1 MRIGVTI
8 ALVAVTCISIACQAA
23 PASKPA
29 APAAGAAA
37 PAGTSGAATAAPA
50 AQVAAPT
57 AAVAAVPTAPRP
69 LTQVVQALP
78 SRDFGYLPTTV
89 TLSKGFFAEEGL
101 EVEQPVMVSS
111 AAIPALTNKE
121 IQFATAGSGVRAAYQ
136 GAPLRGIFYQFNKTT
151 FIATG
156 TSEVKS
162 YRDLPGKIIA
172 VAAPGSSEDLAS
184 KLVLRREGIPLTD
197 VQILPM
203 GQGPQRA
210 QAMLG
215 GLVQFSMLNPDLAV
229 EVERQGGTILGHM
242 RDLMP
247 IPWAGWAMHQDV
259 LREQPELAKAWLRAS
274 VRGLRFVQ
282 QNPAEAGEIA
292 VRELQ
297 LDPALVGRALE
308 LLLPAIG
315 EDDPGGWTD
324 AGLTMAVQLD
334 SESVEISGDPG
345 EVGRR
350 VHDVTL
356 LRTVQRELGI
366 VCRQGAQCQ

>member
-1 MRIGVTI
+1 
-8 ALVAVTCISIACQAA
+8 
-23 PASKPA
+23 
-29 APAAGAAA
+29 
-37 PAGTSGAATAAPA
+37 
-50 AQVAAPT
+50 
-57 AAVAAVPTAPRP
+57 
-69 LTQVVQALP
+69 
-78 SRDFGYLPTTV
+78 
-89 TLSKGFFAEEGL
+89 
-101 EVEQPVMVSS
+101 
-111 AAIPALTNKE
+111 
-121 IQFATAGSGVRAAYQ
+121 
-136 GAPLRGIFYQFNKTT
+136 
-151 FIATG
+151 
-156 TSEVKS
+156 
-162 YRDLPGKIIA
+162 
-172 VAAPGSSEDLAS
+172 
-184 KLVLRREGIPLTD
+184 
-197 VQILPM
+197 
-203 GQGPQRA
+203 
-210 QAMLG
+210 
-215 GLVQFSMLNPDLAV
+215 VQFSMLNPDLAV

-334 SESVEISGDPG
+334 SESVEISGDPA

-356 LRTVQRELGI
+356 LRAVQRELGI